1 MSHPQ
6 QAVQS
11 CHAIIEAT
19 KSFDFKN
26 LPCHPSV
33 IILSA
38 KDEHRLNRVRNYLIE
53 QGINHV
59 HFCEPDLNGQMT
71 SIATE
76 PLSGNKRNA
85 LKKYQLFDNTPHG
98 EITKYV
104 VKYPDGYYSWSG
116 ECGNSPD
123 RTGVIECADLF
134 DDPISMSDGVTLPV
148 NVRFHIGGVR

>member
-1 MSHPQ
+1 MI
-6 QAVQS
+6 V
-11 CHAIIEAT
+11 
-19 KSFDFKN
+19 
-26 LPCHPSV
+26 
-33 IILSA
+33 LSA
-38 KDEHRLNRVRNYLIE
+38 KNENRLKRVQKYLIE

-76 PLSGNKRNA
+76 PLSCNKRNA

-123 RTGVIECADLF
+123 RTGVIERADLF
-134 DDPISMSDGVTLPV
+134 DDPVSMSDGVTLPV
-148 NVRFHIGGVR
+148 NVRFHIGGAR